1 MPDQNMPAIRV
12 VGLSGSLRDGSYTR
26 LAVQVALRGAAELGA
41 ETRLLDL
48 RDYELPFCDGR
59 VNEETCPP
67 DVLRLRRDLRAAQGI
82 ILGTP
87 EYHASFSGVLK
98 NALDLM
104 GFDEFEGKMLGLVGV
119 SGGRLGAIN
128 ALNSLRMV
136 GRALHAWVI
145 PEQVSVA
152 EAFRA
157 FDAEGRPRDSRTES
171 ALLEVGRQV
180 ARFAFLHNSAQVQ
193 EFLRLWENGP
203 VQPGRERRTMMA
215 ILLRAAVFALG
226 FALFVVTLTSA
237 VKTFVLPRSATD
249 GLTRAVFL
257 VMRRAFRPAAAQH
270 DHVRSTRSD
279 HGVLRAGEPCW
290 RCCPSGSSWSGSA
303 TRGCSGRS
311 ACPRGT
317 RRFADSGSSL
327 LTLGF
332 APVGRRPNTAGVL
345 RGDRGVDPDRP
356 ADRLPADHLQRVPA
370 P

>member
-26 LAVQVALRGAAELGA
+26 LAVQIALRGAAELGA

-48 RDYELPFCDGR
+48 RDYKLPFCTGR
-59 VNEETCPP
+59 VDEATCPP
-67 DVLRLRRDLRAAQGI
+67 DVLRVRRDLRVAQGI

-152 EAFRA
+152 EAQRV
-157 FDAEGRPRDSRTES
+157 FDAEGRLRDPSTEG
-171 ALLEVGRQV
+171 ALEEVGRQV

-193 EFLRLWENGP
+193 EFLRLWETAPFN
-203 VQPGRERRTMMA
+203 PGA
-215 ILLRAAVFALG
+215 
-226 FALFVVTLTSA
+226 
-237 VKTFVLPRSATD
+237 
-249 GLTRAVFL
+249 
-257 VMRRAFRPAAAQH
+257 
-270 DHVRSTRSD
+270 SD
-279 HGVLRAGEPCW
+279 EP
-290 RCCPSGSSWSGSA
+290 
-303 TRGCSGRS
+303 
-311 ACPRGT
+311 
-317 RRFADSGSSL
+317 
-327 LTLGF
+327 
-332 APVGRRPNTAGVL
+332 
-345 RGDRGVDPDRP
+345 
-356 ADRLPADHLQRVPA
+356 
-370 P
+370 

>member
-1 MPDQNMPAIRV
+1 MQN
-12 VGLSGSLRDGSYTR
+12 
-26 LAVQVALRGAAELGA
+26 ALRGAAELGA

-157 FDAEGRPRDSRTES
+157 FYAEGKPRDSRTEG

-193 EFLRLWENGP
+193 EFLRLWETAPFN
-203 VQPGRERRTMMA
+203 PGA
-215 ILLRAAVFALG
+215 
-226 FALFVVTLTSA
+226 
-237 VKTFVLPRSATD
+237 
-249 GLTRAVFL
+249 
-257 VMRRAFRPAAAQH
+257 
-270 DHVRSTRSD
+270 SD
-279 HGVLRAGEPCW
+279 EL
-290 RCCPSGSSWSGSA
+290 
-303 TRGCSGRS
+303 
-311 ACPRGT
+311 
-317 RRFADSGSSL
+317 
-327 LTLGF
+327 
-332 APVGRRPNTAGVL
+332 
-345 RGDRGVDPDRP
+345 
-356 ADRLPADHLQRVPA
+356 
-370 P
+370 

>member
-1 MPDQNMPAIRV
+1 MQDHNTPAIRV

-48 RDYELPFCDGR
+48 RDYELMFSTGR
-59 VNEETCPP
+59 VDEATCPP

-119 SGGRLGAIN
+119 SAGRLGAIN

-152 EAFRA
+152 EAHRA
-157 FDAEGRPRDSRTES
+157 FDAEGRPRDPRTEG

-193 EFLRLWENGP
+193 EFLRLWETAPFN
-203 VQPGRERRTMMA
+203 PGAGGETMMA
-215 ILLRAAVFALG
+215 ILLRAGCLRTRVGPVCRHADFGGQDVRAASQRDG
-226 FALFVVTLTSA
+226 RADA
-237 VKTFVLPRSATD
+237 RRLPGDAPR
-249 GLTRAVFL
+249 V
-257 VMRRAFRPAAAQH
+257 RPAAAQC
-270 DHVRSTRSD
+270 DHVCSTRSH
-279 HGVLRAGEPCW
+279 HGVLRAGDLVGAAARLAHPGLDRLHGHVLGGRRAYVVPGVSRQRFIAADPGLRRRSKEPLRRCW
-290 RCCPSGSSWSGSA
+290 LSPRRPSG
-303 TRGCSGRS
+303 
-311 ACPRGT
+311 
-317 RRFADSGSSL
+317 
-327 LTLGF
+327 
-332 APVGRRPNTAGVL
+332 
-345 RGDRGVDPDRP
+345 
-356 ADRLPADHLQRVPA
+356 
-370 P
+370 